1 MLAFSQLFFHYNII
15 GLSFSQEVFRQPY
28 YNSLKILDLLIWAK
42 RIGTINTNIKG
53 SKVTFLLREPATS
66 SKHSEGTATN
76 IFIGS
81 QVKLTLADV
90 KRFAMQGLPV
100 KLSHESYQSMERS
113 YQYLKEC
120 MDQRLPVYGLNTNF
134 GDQSGLIDP
143 NLHCE
148 NTSIYLES
156 ISTRQRNIIKSLSC
170 GIGNVISPEIVKVTM
185 LLRAHCLA
193 QGYSGVTPSMVET
206 ITTFINADVIPVVRH
221 YGSIGASGDLI
232 PLSMIAAAMSG
243 ENVDVL
249 YGNETIKATE
259 AIAKAGIS
267 KLNPMMRDGLALIN
281 GTSFMT
287 AISSLTIYDLKRL
300 FKQMLSA
307 IAMSLEAMLVIS
319 SAYNPLVHQLK
330 LQKGENVINQFLLL
344 FWEGSNLLSD
354 LEDVRSANA
363 DHHKA
368 GTEAKFI
375 KPVQDCYSIR
385 SVSQGFGPFY
395 ENLEQAIEWIENE
408 MNSVND
414 NPIIDT
420 VHGKIYHSANFM
432 GYYVTDACDLLKM
445 NIAQASTWLHAL
457 LANMVHARKNHQL
470 PTNLVPDP
478 AINNGFRSMQLL
490 AASLAVQNRKL
501 AQSQQAFSLP
511 TEGDNQDVNSLG
523 THAAFDLQE
532 SVTNLERLTAII
544 LLASAQALELRGI
557 EKASKRAQEIFHIVR
572 QYSPMLVACRP
583 MTDELYTI
591 IGLLK
596 DEKI

>member
-1 MLAFSQLFFHYNII
+1 MISSSMEHQT
-15 GLSFSQEVFRQPY
+15 G
-28 YNSLKILDLLIWAK
+28 
-42 RIGTINTNIKG
+42 
-53 SKVTFLLREPATS
+53 RECREEIA
-66 SKHSEGTATN
+66 EN
-76 IFIGS
+76 LFIGDHA
-81 QVKLTLADV
+81 KLTLADV
-90 KRFAMQGLPV
+90 RRVATQGVSV
-100 KLSHESYQSMERS
+100 KLSSQAYQSMTCS
-113 YQYLKEC
+113 YDYLKER

-148 NTSIYLES
+148 NSDLYLES
-156 ISTRQRNIIKSLSC
+156 ISARQRNIVKSLSC
-170 GIGNVISPEIVKVTM
+170 GVGDVVSPAIVKVTM

-193 QGYSGVTPSMVET
+193 QGYSGIAPSMVESM
-206 ITTFINADVIPVVRH
+206 IAFINADVIPVVRH

-243 ENVDVL
+243 EDVDVL

-259 AIAKAGIS
+259 AIAKAGIR
-267 KLNPMMRDGLALIN
+267 KLDLKMRDGLGLIN

-287 AISSLTIYDLKRL
+287 AISGLALYDLRRL
-300 FKQMLSA
+300 FNQMLTA
-307 IAMSLEAMLVIS
+307 VAMSLESMLVIS
-319 SAYNPLVHQLK
+319 SAYHPLVHQLK
-330 LQKGENVINQFLLL
+330 MQKGEQAINQFMLS
-344 FWEGSNLLSD
+344 FWEGSRLVSD

-363 DHHKA
+363 AHHKA
-368 GTEAKFI
+368 GAEATFT

-385 SVSQGFGPFY
+385 SVSQGFGPFH
-395 ENLEQAIEWIENE
+395 ENLAQAVQWIENE

-414 NPIIDT
+414 NPIIDAA
-420 VHGKIYHSANFM
+420 HDKIYHSANFM

-457 LANMVHARKNHQL
+457 LANMVHARKSHQL
-470 PTNLVPDP
+470 PTNLVPNP

-490 AASLAVQNRKL
+490 SAALAVQNRKL

-523 THAAFDLQE
+523 THAAFDFQE
-532 SVTNLERLTAII
+532 SVANLERLTAIM

-557 EKASKRAQEIFHIVR
+557 EKASKRAQAVFHTIR

-583 MTDELYTI
+583 MTDELYRVI
-591 IGLLK
+591 QVLR
-596 DEKI
+596 DEEI